1 MLNFTV
7 GPVMAS
13 DRICA
18 IGAEQIPYF
27 RTDLVIQEDIVEE
40 IGRLYGFCNL
50 NPYFRTDEFSKVM
63 LENEEFILE
72 FAKAPEGSKVA
83 FMTCSSTGSMEA
95 VVMNCFTKEDKV
107 LVINGGSFGQR
118 FIELCEIYE
127 IPYVSLDLEYGK
139 RLTKERLYEYD
150 NSGFTGLLVN
160 VDETSTAV
168 LYDTMMLGE
177 FCEKNNIFFVC
188 DCVSS
193 FLADPFDMTKC
204 KADVMITGSQKVL
217 ACPPGVS
224 IIVLAPN
231 GVKKVKESKTRTMYF
246 DLKNALKN
254 QERGQTPF
262 TPAVGILLQIN
273 ERLKEIKSQGGAD
286 AEIARVAAQAEDFR
300 GKIKELPFE
309 LVSESPANGVTS
321 IHPTTANAYDIFLK
335 LKDEYGIW
343 ICPNG
348 GNMKERVF
356 RVGHI
361 GALTHEDNTILV
373 EAFKDLQ
380 KRGVL

>member
-7 GPVMAS
+7 GPVMS
-13 DRICA
+13 SKEVCS
-18 IGAEQIPYF
+18 IGALQVPYF
-27 RTDLVIQEDIVEE
+27 RTA
-40 IGRLYGFCNL
+40 
-50 NPYFRTDEFSKVM
+50 EFSEIM
-63 LENEEFILE
+63 LENEKYMLQYT
-72 FAKAPEGSKVA
+72 KAPVGSKTV

-95 VVMNCFTKEDKV
+95 VIMNCFTPKDKV
-107 LVINGGSFGQR
+107 LIINGGTFGQR
-118 FIELCEIYE
+118 FVDICEIHE
-127 IPYVSLDLEYGK
+127 VPYVALELEHGRK
-139 RLTKERLYEYD
+139 LTIEKLYEYD
-150 NSGFTGLLVN
+150 DQDFTGLLVN

-168 LYDTMMLGE
+168 LYDTKMLGE
-177 FCEKNNIFFVC
+177 FCKKNNLFFVC

-193 FLADPFDMTKC
+193 FLADPFDMEEC
-204 KADVMITGSQKVL
+204 GADVMITGSQKVL
-217 ACPPGVS
+217 ACPPGIS
-224 IIVLAPN
+224 IIVLAPK
-231 GVKKVKESKTRTMYF
+231 GLERVESSNVRTMYF

-273 ERLKEIKSQGGAD
+273 ERLKEIDRNGGAD
-286 AEIARVAAQAEDFR
+286 AEVNKVAAQARDFR
-300 GKIKELPFE
+300 EKIKDLPFE

-321 IHPTTANAYDIFLK
+321 VHPTTADAYEIFLK

-348 GNMKERVF
+348 GEMKNTIF

-361 GALTHEDNTILV
+361 GALSHDDNTTLV
-373 EAFKDLQ
+373 NAFKDLQ

>member
-7 GPVMAS
+7 GPVMS
-13 DRICA
+13 SKEVCS
-18 IGAEQIPYF
+18 IGALQVPYF
-27 RTDLVIQEDIVEE
+27 RTA
-40 IGRLYGFCNL
+40 
-50 NPYFRTDEFSKVM
+50 EFSEIM
-63 LENEEFILE
+63 LENEKYMLQYT
-72 FAKAPEGSKVA
+72 KAPVGSKTV

-95 VVMNCFTKEDKV
+95 VIMNCFTTKDKV
-107 LVINGGSFGQR
+107 LIINGGTFGQR
-118 FIELCEIYE
+118 FVAICEIHE
-127 IPYVSLDLEYGK
+127 VPYVALELEHGRK
-139 RLTKERLYEYD
+139 LYEYD
-150 NSGFTGLLVN
+150 DQDFTGLLVN

-168 LYDTMMLGE
+168 LYDTKMLGE
-177 FCEKNNIFFVC
+177 FCKKNNLFFVC

-193 FLADPFDMTKC
+193 FLADPFDMEEC
-204 KADVMITGSQKVL
+204 GADVMITGSQKVL
-217 ACPPGVS
+217 ACPPGIS
-224 IIVLAPN
+224 IIVLAPK
-231 GVKKVKESKTRTMYF
+231 GLERVESSNVRTMYF

-273 ERLKEIKSQGGAD
+273 ERLKEIDRNGGAD
-286 AEIARVAAQAEDFR
+286 AEVNKVAAQARDFR
-300 GKIKELPFE
+300 EKIKDLPFE

-321 IHPTTANAYDIFLK
+321 VHPTTADAYEIFLK

-348 GNMKERVF
+348 GEMKNTIF

-361 GALTHEDNTILV
+361 GALSHDDNTTLV
-373 EAFKDLQ
+373 NAFKDLQ

>member
-7 GPVMAS
+7 GPVMS
-13 DRICA
+13 SKEVCS
-18 IGAEQIPYF
+18 IGALQVPYF
-27 RTDLVIQEDIVEE
+27 RTA
-40 IGRLYGFCNL
+40 
-50 NPYFRTDEFSKVM
+50 EFSEIM
-63 LENEEFILE
+63 LENEKYMLQYT
-72 FAKAPEGSKVA
+72 KAPVGSKTV

-95 VVMNCFTKEDKV
+95 VIMNCFTTKDKV
-107 LVINGGSFGQR
+107 LIINGGTFGQR
-118 FIELCEIYE
+118 FVDICEIHE
-127 IPYVSLDLEYGK
+127 VPYVALELEHGRK
-139 RLTKERLYEYD
+139 LTKEKLYEYD
-150 NSGFTGLLVN
+150 DQDFTGLLVN

-168 LYDTMMLGE
+168 LYDTKMLGE
-177 FCEKNNIFFVC
+177 FCKKNNLFFVC

-193 FLADPFDMTKC
+193 FLADPFDMEEC
-204 KADVMITGSQKVL
+204 GADVMITGSQKVL
-217 ACPPGVS
+217 ACPPGIS
-224 IIVLAPN
+224 IIVLAPK
-231 GVKKVKESKTRTMYF
+231 GLERVESSNVRTMYF

-273 ERLKEIKSQGGAD
+273 ERLKEIDRNGGAD
-286 AEIARVAAQAEDFR
+286 AEVNKVAAQARDFR
-300 GKIKELPFE
+300 EKIKDLPFE

-321 IHPTTANAYDIFLK
+321 VHPTTTDAYEIFLK

-348 GNMKERVF
+348 GEMKNTIF

-361 GALTHEDNTILV
+361 GALSHDDNTTLV
-373 EAFKDLQ
+373 NAFKDLQ

>member
-7 GPVMAS
+7 GPVIS
-13 DRICA
+13 SKEVCS
-18 IGAEQIPYF
+18 IGALQVPYF
-27 RTDLVIQEDIVEE
+27 RTA
-40 IGRLYGFCNL
+40 
-50 NPYFRTDEFSKVM
+50 EFSEIM
-63 LENEEFILE
+63 LENEKYMLQYT
-72 FAKAPEGSKVA
+72 KAPVGSKTV

-95 VVMNCFTKEDKV
+95 VIMNCFTTKDKV
-107 LVINGGSFGQR
+107 LIINGGTFGQR
-118 FIELCEIYE
+118 FVDICEIHE
-127 IPYVSLDLEYGK
+127 VPYVALELEHGRK
-139 RLTKERLYEYD
+139 LTKEKLYEYD
-150 NSGFTGLLVN
+150 DQDFTGLLVN

-168 LYDTMMLGE
+168 LYDTKMLGE
-177 FCEKNNIFFVC
+177 FCKKNNLFFVC

-193 FLADPFDMTKC
+193 FLADPFDMEEC
-204 KADVMITGSQKVL
+204 GADVMITGSQKVL
-217 ACPPGVS
+217 ACPPGIS
-224 IIVLAPN
+224 IIVLAPK
-231 GVKKVKESKTRTMYF
+231 GLERVESSNVRTMYF

-273 ERLKEIKSQGGAD
+273 ERLKEIDRNGGAD
-286 AEIARVAAQAEDFR
+286 AEVNKVAAQARDFR
-300 GKIKELPFE
+300 EKIKDLPFE

-321 IHPTTANAYDIFLK
+321 VHPTTADAYEIFLK

-348 GNMKERVF
+348 GEMKNTIF

-361 GALTHEDNTILV
+361 GALSHDDNTTLV
-373 EAFKDLQ
+373 NAFKDLQ

>member
-7 GPVMAS
+7 GPVMS
-13 DRICA
+13 SKEVCS
-18 IGAEQIPYF
+18 IGALQVPYF
-27 RTDLVIQEDIVEE
+27 RTA
-40 IGRLYGFCNL
+40 
-50 NPYFRTDEFSKVM
+50 EFSEIM
-63 LENEEFILE
+63 LENEKYMLQYT
-72 FAKAPEGSKVA
+72 KAPVGSKTV

-95 VVMNCFTKEDKV
+95 VIMNCFTTKDKV
-107 LVINGGSFGQR
+107 LIINGGTFGQR
-118 FIELCEIYE
+118 FVDICEIHE
-127 IPYVSLDLEYGK
+127 VPYVALELEHGRK
-139 RLTKERLYEYD
+139 LTKEKLYEYD
-150 NSGFTGLLVN
+150 DQDFTGLLVN

-168 LYDTMMLGE
+168 LYDTKMLGE
-177 FCEKNNIFFVC
+177 FCKKNNLFFVC

-193 FLADPFDMTKC
+193 FLADPFDMEEC
-204 KADVMITGSQKVL
+204 GADVMITGSQKVL
-217 ACPPGVS
+217 ACPPGIS
-224 IIVLAPN
+224 IIVLAPK
-231 GVKKVKESKTRTMYF
+231 GLERVESSNVRTMYF

-273 ERLKEIKSQGGAD
+273 ERLKEIDRNGGAD
-286 AEIARVAAQAEDFR
+286 AEVNKVAAQARDFR
-300 GKIKELPFE
+300 VKIKDLPFE

-321 IHPTTANAYDIFLK
+321 VHPTTADAYEIFLK

-348 GNMKERVF
+348 GEMKNTIF

-361 GALTHEDNTILV
+361 GALSHDDNTTLV
-373 EAFKDLQ
+373 NAFKDLQ

>member
-7 GPVMAS
+7 GPVMS
-13 DRICA
+13 SKEVCS
-18 IGAEQIPYF
+18 IGALQVPYF
-27 RTDLVIQEDIVEE
+27 RTA
-40 IGRLYGFCNL
+40 
-50 NPYFRTDEFSKVM
+50 EFSEIM
-63 LENEEFILE
+63 LENEKYMLQYT
-72 FAKAPEGSKVA
+72 KAPVGSKTV

-95 VVMNCFTKEDKV
+95 VIMNCFTTKDKV
-107 LVINGGSFGQR
+107 LIINGGTFGQR
-118 FIELCEIYE
+118 FVDICEIHE
-127 IPYVSLDLEYGK
+127 VPYVALELEHGRK
-139 RLTKERLYEYD
+139 LTKEKLYEYD
-150 NSGFTGLLVN
+150 DQDFTGLLVN

-168 LYDTMMLGE
+168 LYDIKMLGE
-177 FCEKNNIFFVC
+177 FCKKNNLFFVC

-193 FLADPFDMTKC
+193 FLADPFDMEEC
-204 KADVMITGSQKVL
+204 GADVMITGSQKVL
-217 ACPPGVS
+217 ACPPGIS
-224 IIVLAPN
+224 IIVLAPK
-231 GVKKVKESKTRTMYF
+231 GLERVESSNVRTMYF

-273 ERLKEIKSQGGAD
+273 ERLKEIDRNGGAD
-286 AEIARVAAQAEDFR
+286 AEVNKVAAQARDFR
-300 GKIKELPFE
+300 EKIKDLPFE

-321 IHPTTANAYDIFLK
+321 VHPTTADAYEIFLK

-348 GNMKERVF
+348 GEMKNTIF

-361 GALTHEDNTILV
+361 GALSHDDNTTLV
-373 EAFKDLQ
+373 NAFKDLQ